1 MIQQQLEQVEDYS
14 VYNRW
19 SRLLWDVDHLRV
31 EGEGLRE
38 PEGVR
43 VIFVIISKLLTL
55 NKTKGFELNSA
66 S

>member
-1 MIQQQLEQVEDYS
+1 MLQQQVEQT
-14 VYNRW
+14 R
-19 SRLLWDVDHLRV
+19 WDVDYLRV

-43 VIFVIISKLLTL
+43 VVFVIISKLLTL
-55 NKTKGFELNSA
+55 YKKGFELKSA